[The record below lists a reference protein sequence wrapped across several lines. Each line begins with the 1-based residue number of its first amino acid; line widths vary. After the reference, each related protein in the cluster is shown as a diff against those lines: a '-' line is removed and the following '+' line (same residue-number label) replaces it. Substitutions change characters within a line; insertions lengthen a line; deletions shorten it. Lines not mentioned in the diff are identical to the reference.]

1 MKKAPRSCPLLI
13 IVFISLVYF
22 SFLVNRG
29 IIFYDEGYIAEA
41 SYLVYLGKIPYKEF
55 FFQYTPLSA
64 WLGAI
69 WFKLFG
75 VGILKLRW
83 LALLISVATV
93 SLSYLISEKFL
104 GRLGGFF
111 ASLTIMFWTFPH
123 ANFLWP
129 SSLSLFF
136 FTLTL
141 FLLLRFYETKNKS
154 YIFWAG
160 ASAGLNLLSKQN
172 LGLASLAAFGILSF
186 LTFKKVEKPK
196 ILYFYYG
203 AFLVILI
210 GALIISFQNPTFV
223 GISKFISRS
232 VSAGIGETH
241 FWPYPFFSKPN
252 PGFYGIARWA
262 GKMLL
267 YNLAPASLVIG
278 IFLLMKG
285 KLENIL
291 LKTTFIFTI
300 VHYWAVSWPTA
311 DLAHV
316 GFGVPAIIMLFSS
329 WKKIKIKG
337 MRVFSIFSIIFLLGI
352 GLYKANFMRYYT
364 FEAPF
369 RFQKNPITIREER
382 ILVDENHAFLS
393 NSLLKAKEELFG
405 DESVFI
411 HPYAPMIYFI
421 LDKEPPVT
429 ELYTVDWILNEDS
442 QREVIN
448 ELKENNV
455 NWVIIEI
462 WRELGSKS
470 QITQYIAE
478 NFSSVRKIGGLDV
491 LKKIK

>member
-1 MKKAPRSCPLLI
+1 MKKKPQFCPLFI

-29 IIFYDEGYIAEA
+29 ITFYDEGYITEA

-83 LALLISVATV
+83 LALLISIATV
-93 SLSYLISEKFL
+93 SLSYLISEKFF
-104 GRLGGFF
+104 GRLGGML

-136 FTLTL
+136 FTLML
-141 FLLLRFYETKNKS
+141 FLILRFYETKNKK

-172 LGLASLAAFGILSF
+172 LGLAGLAAFGILS
-186 LTFKKVEKPK
+186 LLSFKKGENHKL
-196 ILYFYYG
+196 ISFYG
-203 AFLVILI
+203 SALIVFLI
-210 GALIISFQNPTFV
+210 GALIISFQNPTLS
-223 GISKFISRS
+223 GISEFLSRS
-232 VSAGIGETH
+232 FSAGVGKTL

-252 PGFYGIARWA
+252 MGLYGIARWT

-267 YNLAPASLVIG
+267 YNLAPVSLVIG

-285 KLENIL
+285 KLENVL

-300 VHYWAVSWPTA
+300 VHYWAVSWPIA

-329 WKKIKIKG
+329 WTKVKIKG
-337 MRVFSIFSIIFLLGI
+337 VSAFSVFSIIFLLGI
-352 GLYKANFMRYYT
+352 GFYKAFFMRYYT
-364 FEAPF
+364 FEAPY
-369 RFQKNPITIREER
+369 REQKIPIIIKGER
-382 ILVDENHAFLS
+382 IFVDDNHAFFVNNLFQ
-393 NSLLKAKEELFG
+393 ARVELFG
-405 DESVFI
+405 DERVFV

-421 LDKEPPVT
+421 LDKEPPVS
-429 ELYTVDWILNEDS
+429 ELYTVDWILDEEN
-442 QREVIN
+442 QREVISQ
-448 ELKENNV
+448 LKENHV
-455 NWVIIEI
+455 KWVVIEI
-462 WRELGSKS
+462 GRELGSKS

-478 NFSSVRKIGGLDV
+478 NFSSDRRFGGIDV